1 LTDNTA
7 PSPGP
12 PALGPIKVLHVL
24 EALRGGTS
32 RHVVDLVRAAP
43 HVTHHVA
50 VPVNQDATAS
60 GAVLDRPALTT
71 LAEAGAIVHPVDMRR
86 MPVHPANLVAVWRL
100 RKLIRGIRP
109 DVVHG
114 HSAVGGAL
122 ARISAAG
129 LPTPAFYTPNGL
141 PPDRA
146 SRLIEK
152 MLGRLTT
159 ALIAVS
165 PSEGT
170 RAVDWGL
177 VPPDKV
183 RIVPNGIDL
192 TGPDVADIDI
202 RALAGIPPGTPV
214 VGTVMRLV
222 AQKAPE
228 MFVAVCAEVAK
239 SHPEVHFLL
248 IGLGPLQVKVDA
260 AVAEAGIGN
269 RWHQIAHLPDASI
282 ALGQLDVF
290 ALLSA
295 FEGGPYTP
303 LEAMRAG
310 TPVVVTDVV
319 GNRDAVEPGVSGLVA
334 PFGDVRALADA
345 VGSLLEDPNRARTVG
360 AAGRRRLEERF
371 DVRTMGAS
379 VAALYAEAAGRRQ
392 VFSSPAV
399 GR

>member
-1 LTDNTA
+1 MTDSTA
-7 PSPGP
+7 ASPGS
-12 PALGPIKVLHVL
+12 PAGAPLTVLHVL

-43 HVTHHVA
+43 DVTHHVA
-50 VPVNQDATAS
+50 VPVGQDAAAS
-60 GAVLDRPALTT
+60 GAVLDRVALVA
-71 LAEAGAIVHPVDMRR
+71 LAEAGAIVHPIEMRR
-86 MPVHPANLVAVWRL
+86 MPVHPANIAAAWRL
-100 RKLIRGIRP
+100 RRLIHQICP

-129 LPTPAFYTPNGL
+129 LATPAFYTPNGL
-141 PPDRA
+141 PPARA

-152 MLGRLTT
+152 MLGHLTT

-170 RAVDWGL
+170 RAVEWGL
-177 VPPDKV
+177 VPPGKV
-183 RIVPNGIDL
+183 RVVPNGIDL
-192 TGPDVADIDI
+192 AAPDAGDLDI
-202 RALAGIPPGTPV
+202 RALADIPVGAPV

-228 MFVAVCAEVAK
+228 LFVAVCAEVAK
-239 SHPEVHFLL
+239 SHTDAHFLL
-248 IGLGPLQVKVDA
+248 IGLGPLQAKVDA
-260 AVAEAGIGN
+260 AVAEAGMGD
-269 RWHQIAHLPDASI
+269 RWHQISHLPDASV
-282 ALGQLDVF
+282 ALGQMDVF

-310 TPVVVTDVV
+310 TPVVLTDVV

-345 VGSLLEDPNRARTVG
+345 VATLLDDPCRARRTVG

-371 DVRTMGAS
+371 DVRAMGAS
-379 VAALYAEAAGRRQ
+379 VTALYAEAAGRKHDFFRP
-392 VFSSPAV
+392 VP
-399 GR
+399 